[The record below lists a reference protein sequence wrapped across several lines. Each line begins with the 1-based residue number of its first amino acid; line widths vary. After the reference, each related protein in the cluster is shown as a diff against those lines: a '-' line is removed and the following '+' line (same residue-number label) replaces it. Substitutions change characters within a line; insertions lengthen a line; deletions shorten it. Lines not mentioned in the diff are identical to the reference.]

1 MLHQTDDLRIVE
13 TKELIA
19 PQDLIGQVPV
29 TDQAST
35 TVFTARQGIHDIL
48 GHALLLGYHLIRRAA
63 QWKAALILIQQA
75 FLQRCQFS
83 RRIKKHKPAGL
94 RRAFRQ
100 LSVFY
105 NHGYS
110 PVRCALAVKNI
121 PLGFSAASCAM
132 R

>member
-48 GHALLLGYHLIRRAA
+48 PLQGGHFVQGV
-63 QWKAALILIQQA
+63 IQ
-75 FLQRCQFS
+75 
-83 RRIKKHKPAGL
+83 
-94 RRAFRQ
+94 
-100 LSVFY
+100 
-105 NHGYS
+105 
-110 PVRCALAVKNI
+110 
-121 PLGFSAASCAM
+121 
-132 R
+132 